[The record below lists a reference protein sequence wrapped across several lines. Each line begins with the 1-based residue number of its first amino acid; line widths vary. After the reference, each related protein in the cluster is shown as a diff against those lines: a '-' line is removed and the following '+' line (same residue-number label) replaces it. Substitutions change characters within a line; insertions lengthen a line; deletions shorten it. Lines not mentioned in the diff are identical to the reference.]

1 MAIDNKYGRVTL
13 ENSTIGEDEPVVVF
27 RAQDKLLP
35 DLLKIYRVLCR
46 IAGSPER
53 HLELIHESAQKIRV
67 WQQENFT
74 QTPQSKQ
81 LEENANG

>member
-1 MAIDNKYGRVTL
+1 MAIDNKYGRVIL
-13 ENSTIGEDEPVVVF
+13 ERSTIGEKEPVVVF

-35 DLLKIYRVLCR
+35 KVLDIYRFLCE
-46 IAGSPER
+46 IAGSPPR
-53 HLELIHESAQKIRV
+53 HLELISDSAEKIRA

-81 LEENANG
+81 LEANE